1 MEFLV
6 KSIEKMIEIPL
17 EDAGGF
23 FFCVL
28 AGVIVNWIWK
38 CKKEGIKL
46 SSYWLDDLKGT
57 VLVFAGAIAVF
68 ITTIIIEPGV
78 GKATYFA
85 IGIAADSMI
94 GRPPLPIDVRVAL
107 SKIQDAQN
115 EMVNSGGIAV
125 PSGVFTPDPAAS
137 AVEHAIE
144 KVGQNYVAGVTTR
157 KADAAVDS
165 SQRS

>member
-23 FFCVL
+23 FFCTL

-38 CKKEGIKL
+38 CKREGIKL
-46 SSYWLDDLKGT
+46 GSYWLDDFKGT
-57 VLVFAGAIAVF
+57 FWVFAGAIAAF
-68 ITTIIIEPGV
+68 ITTVILEPGV

-94 GRPPLPIDVRVAL
+94 GKPPLPLDVRVAL
-107 SKIQDAQN
+107 TKMQDAQN
-115 EMVNSGGIAV
+115 EMAN
-125 PSGVFTPDPAAS
+125 PSIILPDGMRGPDTTSAS
-137 AVEHAIE
+137 IEHAIE
-144 KVGQNYVAGVTTR
+144 KIGQNYVAGVTTG

-165 SQRS
+165 VQRS

>member
-23 FFCVL
+23 FFCTL

-38 CKKEGIKL
+38 CKREGIKL
-46 SSYWLDDLKGT
+46 GSYWLDDVKGT
-57 VLVFAGAIAVF
+57 AWVFAGAIAAF
-68 ITTIIIEPGV
+68 ITTVILEPGV

-94 GRPPLPIDVRVAL
+94 GKPPLPLDVRVAL
-107 SKIQDAQN
+107 TKMQDAQN
-115 EMVNSGGIAV
+115 EMGNSPSIIV
-125 PSGVFTPDPAAS
+125 PPGLLKPDDTAA

-144 KVGQNYVAGVTTR
+144 KIGQNYVAGVTTG

-165 SQRS
+165 VQRS